1 MKFSKLVFNL
11 ALLFV
16 IATGFT
22 LSSCSDRRLDEV
34 RDPSPIAQLAMSVPD
49 SDLSPEVLY
58 CGCIAPPPPFG
69 TSKTITYLSG
79 IKNVKNPG
87 FSVSVNKTS
96 DCEMEG
102 YDLPTTECVCLKKWY
117 YLEFNQNYSFS
128 DFQSYQVSKL
138 DGTPTEW
145 RVFPNED
152 GIYTNTPFIAKFQWS
167 NANIGNPIPTAAQIT
182 DGGICI
188 IGIVTD
194 PRPPIQAPEPE
205 GENE

>member
-58 CGCIAPPPPFG
+58 
-69 TSKTITYLSG
+69 SG
-79 IKNVKNPG
+79 SKNVKNPG